1 MRATRFVKV
10 DVNLYFGQKGEGD
23 ASNPSNEALYLRAKW
38 TGQTQCEYARRSV
51 RKKSGV
57 IGAN

>member
-10 DVNLYFGQKGEGD
+10 DVNLHFGQKGEGD
-23 ASNPSNEALYLRAKW
+23 ASNPSNETLYLRAKW

-51 RKKSGV
+51 RK
-57 IGAN
+57 NQE